1 MRKVFIIS
9 LLILTPVLAMAQ
21 TSGGQ
26 ISRKN
31 NVTNSTRKQPAKK
44 TLRGSTT
51 TNIKVINVSTEEQ
64 FLSSLGS
71 DRTIV
76 VQKSLNL
83 TDETDHVV
91 KLYGYKN
98 LTIKGINSSIRL
110 SVSKEENLVL
120 YVDSCENFSLS
131 NLIMGHE
138 KVLRCFEGVLM
149 FNKCTGVNISN
160 CDIYGCGYYGI
171 VFDYTNNVNCTN
183 STIHNCHVDLLEIN
197 NSNNVN
203 FKNTILKESVMG
215 TMISVYSSSQ
225 VQFDNCSFID
235 DTHTGE
241 NMYGHKCFSLNCDI
255 TLKNCSI
262 NYTNTYGDTKHIK
275 DVGCKWISNNQKSN
289 IVGKDI
295 TIKTAPIIDGDFKWE
310 LLSIQFEDD
319 RTVLKK
325 KVSVINPAPD
335 ARYTIWSDKTE
346 YIEDSV
352 TGMKYY
358 IQSSSLGFERE
369 KTFVKNVKYFDDIYP
384 KLPSN
389 VMLINIYD
397 GSRYVVQNFRIR

>member
-1 MRKVFIIS
+1 MRRLLFTIAMMLMPS
-9 LLILTPVLAMAQ
+9 LMMAQ
-21 TSGGQ
+21 VSGGQ

-31 NVTNSTRKQPAKK
+31 NVTSPTRKQSARKPPKP
-44 TLRGSTT
+44 STT
-51 TNIKVINVSTEEQ
+51 TNLRVINVSTEEQ

-83 TDETDHVV
+83 TDVTDHVV
-91 KLYGYKN
+91 TLYGYRN
-98 LTIKGINSSIRL
+98 LTIKGVNSSIRL

-120 YVDSCENFSLS
+120 YIDSCENISLS

-171 VFDYTNNVNCTN
+171 VFDYTNNVKCTN

-197 NSNNVN
+197 HSNNVV
-203 FKNTILKESVMG
+203 FTNTILKESIMG
-215 TMISVYSSSQ
+215 TMISVYSSTQ
-225 VQFDNCSFID
+225 VQFDKCSFID

-241 NMYGHKCFSLNCDI
+241 NMYGHKCFSLNCDV

-262 NYTNTYGDTKHIK
+262 NYTDTYGDTKYIK

-295 TIKTAPIIDGDFKWE
+295 TIKTAPIIKGDFKWE
-310 LLSIQFEDD
+310 LLSIQLEND

-325 KVSVINPAPD
+325 KVSVINPEPD
-335 ARYTIWSDKTE
+335 TRYTIWSEKTE

-369 KTFVKNVKYFDDIYP
+369 KSFVKNIKYFDEIYP
-384 KLPSN
+384 KLPAS
-389 VMLINIYD
+389 VTTINIYD
-397 GSRYVVQNFRIR
+397 SSRYVVKNLRIR